1 MASGTVALVGSGEYL
16 PVSDHLDTALL
27 ARLSGPARV
36 VVLPTASA
44 PDGGEVPQRWQRMGV
59 EHFTRLGAQVT
70 PVLLLTRQDAEN
82 EAMAAQIAQANFV
95 YLSGGK
101 PRYLLETLRDTACWR
116 AIVGI
121 HAAGGVVAGC
131 SAGAMALGAAL
142 FDFPQIWRTFPGLGL
157 AHGVAVIPHF
167 DEMPGLI
174 RGQIRAVSDAIV
186 TAGVEGGTGLV
197 ISERGWEVIGKGGV
211 TIFTKAGKTRYTDGQ
226 TIPR

>member
-27 ARLSGPARV
+27 ARLGGPAQV
-36 VVLPTASA
+36 VVLPTAAA

-70 PVLLLTRQDAEN
+70 PVLLLTRQDAAN
-82 EAMAAQIAQANFV
+82 EAMAAQIAQANFI

-116 AIVGI
+116 AIAGV

-142 FDFPQIWRTFPGLGL
+142 FDFPQVWRTLPGLGL
-157 AHGVAVIPHF
+157 APGVAVMPHF

-174 RGQIRAVSDAIV
+174 RSQVRAVSNDIV

-197 ISERGWEVIGKGGV
+197 ISERGWEVIGTGGV
-211 TIFTKAGKTRYTDGQ
+211 TIFTKAGKTSYTDGQ

>member
-1 MASGTVALVGSGEYL
+1 
-16 PVSDHLDTALL
+16 
-27 ARLSGPARV
+27 
-36 VVLPTASA
+36 
-44 PDGGEVPQRWQRMGV
+44 V

-70 PVLLLTRQDAEN
+70 PVLLLTRQDAAN
-82 EAMAAQIAQANFV
+82 EAMAAQIAQANFI

-116 AIVGI
+116 AIAGV

-142 FDFPQIWRTFPGLGL
+142 FDFPQVWRTLPGLGL
-157 AHGVAVIPHF
+157 APGVAVMPHF

-174 RGQIRAVSDAIV
+174 RSQVRAVSNDIV

-197 ISERGWEVIGKGGV
+197 I
-211 TIFTKAGKTRYTDGQ
+211 FTKAGKTSYTDGQ